1 MNAAQTDVRLTIPS
15 GKSTMYKKNAW
26 ATGAAV
32 AWLFLGGCAHAQAP
46 NSATPAPSAPLPD
59 SYLIGPGD
67 ELQICVWDHADL
79 TTTVVVRPDG
89 RISTPLV
96 EDLQA
101 ASKTPTQL
109 GRDIAGVLGQFVR
122 SPVVT
127 VMVQSFVGDTTHQIR
142 VVGSA
147 VEEPQALQ
155 YRQGMTVLDAVI
167 AVGGLSEFAAGNR
180 ARLVRNVNGR
190 VTETRVRLDDLL
202 NKWRIEHNLQMLP
215 GDVLIIPQSRL

>member
-1 MNAAQTDVRLTIPS
+1 
-15 GKSTMYKKNAW
+15 MYKKNAW

-67 ELQICVWDHADL
+67 ELQIFVWDHADL

-127 VMVQSFVGDTTHQIR
+127 VMVQSFVGDTTQQIR

-167 AVGGLSEFAAGNR
+167 AVGGLSDGRRRLPRQSSMLSMER
-180 ARLVRNVNGR
+180 A
-190 VTETRVRLDDLL
+190 
-202 NKWRIEHNLQMLP
+202 
-215 GDVLIIPQSRL
+215 